1 MKTKKLLT
9 FGLWAAVITGVLS
22 ACGGKV
28 NDTVSSDLKTIEITN
43 VSYDPTRELYEPYNE
58 EFAKYFD
65 LESYFSGDW
74 IIYNSWEEYEEAK
87 NEQSI

>member
-1 MKTKKLLT
+1 MVYVGILSNHGKILKSDED
-9 FGLWAAVITGVLS
+9 AIRYAVIMF
-22 ACGGKV
+22 
-28 NDTVSSDLKTIEITN
+28 DLCPVKPLWQDFK
-43 VSYDPTRELYEPYNE
+43 YE

-74 IIYNSWEEYEEAK
+74 IIYNSREEYEEAK

>member
-1 MKTKKLLT
+1 MVYVGVSSNRGKILKSDED
-9 FGLWAAVITGVLS
+9 AIRYAVIMF
-22 ACGGKV
+22 
-28 NDTVSSDLKTIEITN
+28 DLYPAKPLWQDFK
-43 VSYDPTRELYEPYNE
+43 YE

-74 IIYNSWEEYEEAK
+74 IIYNSWEEYGEAK